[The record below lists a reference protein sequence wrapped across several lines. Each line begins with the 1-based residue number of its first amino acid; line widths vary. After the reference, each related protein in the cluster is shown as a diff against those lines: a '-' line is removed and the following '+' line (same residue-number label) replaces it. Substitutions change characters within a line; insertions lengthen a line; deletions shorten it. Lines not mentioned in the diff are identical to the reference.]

1 MTPRSAAR
9 QQKRERGTFGDIL
22 LLSLSLSPFLIIVL
36 IHTHVYITFFLFFFF
51 FSTKHLL
58 LFFLFFFSCAK
69 FGFVDTREITTL
81 LRSTF
86 FFGKSA
92 ASSSFIITAHRS
104 PNTHKLTRA
113 AHTQSCLF
121 FILFILLLKLL
132 LKWRFC
138 DSSIPRALGTA
149 A

>member
-22 LLSLSLSPFLIIVL
+22 LLSLSLSLSLSPFLIIVL
-36 IHTHVYITFFLFFFF
+36 IHTHVYITFFLFFFFF

-92 ASSSFIITAHRS
+92 ASSFIHHCTPLSYKH
-104 PNTHKLTRA
+104 NTNLPAPRTRRA
-113 AHTQSCLF
+113 ATSS
-121 FILFILLLKLL
+121 
-132 LKWRFC
+132 FC
-138 DSSIPRALGTA
+138 SFCC
-149 A
+149 